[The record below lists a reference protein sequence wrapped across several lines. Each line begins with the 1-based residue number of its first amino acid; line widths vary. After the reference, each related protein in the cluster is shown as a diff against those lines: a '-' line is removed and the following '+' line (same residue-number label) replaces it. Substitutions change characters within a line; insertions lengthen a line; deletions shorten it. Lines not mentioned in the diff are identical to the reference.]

1 MQPDPDSRTD
11 AEAGRVEDGILTAS
25 GLALGAAL
33 IHAAA
38 AVVHLPHYWPE
49 GAFFAVL
56 AAGQTALSVGL
67 YRSKRSYPLVL
78 AIVTSISVAMLWVL
92 SRTSGLP
99 VGPEPWR
106 PEPVGP
112 VDVIA
117 SADEVVLALLAA
129 LQLRALSPRATVVAC
144 KRFAVGLGVVLIM
157 LSALVVS
164 GIKHTHPGAGLAAV
178 GGAGA
183 GGQHGLLCLIRPDRD
198 YAGTVGRRGRDAPNP

>member
-1 MQPDPDSRTD
+1 MQPGPDPPTE
-11 AEAGRVEDGILTAS
+11 AVAGRVDDGVLTAC
-25 GLALGAAL
+25 GLALGAGL

-56 AAGQTALSVGL
+56 ASGQMALCVGL

-78 AIVTSISVAMLWVL
+78 AIVTSLSVALLWVL

-112 VDVIA
+112 LDVIA

-129 LQLRALSPRATVVAC
+129 LQLRAPGSRAAAVAC
-144 KRFAVGLGVVLIM
+144 KRFAVGLGVVLITV
-157 LSALVVS
+157 SALAVS
-164 GIKHTHPGAGLAAV
+164 GVKHTHPGAGLAAED
-178 GGAGA
+178 GAGA
-183 GGQHGLLCLIRPDRD
+183 GEKHGLLCLIRPDGE
-198 YAGTVGRRGRDAPNP
+198 YAGTVGRRGRAAPNP